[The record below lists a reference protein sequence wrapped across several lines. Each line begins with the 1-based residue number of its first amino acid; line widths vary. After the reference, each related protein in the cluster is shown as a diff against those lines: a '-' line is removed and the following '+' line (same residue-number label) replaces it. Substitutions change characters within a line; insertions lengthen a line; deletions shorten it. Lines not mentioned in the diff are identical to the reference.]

1 MSLDLDEGR
10 TPKTLPHV
18 FDLEPLA
25 KHFEENPLPS
35 GACKLIDLLGDVF
48 LDTEDD
54 IKVVAAALWT
64 LAVKYDNLPSEE
76 RPSDRETSRKWLAK
90 HRGEVIERLT
100 AKIEPPFH
108 ALTLDLIYK
117 DVAGMHDDLLANT
130 LPKDKREPATKT
142 QITVCKALKNTT

>member
-1 MSLDLDEGR
+1 MSLDLDGEHQTRQSYKGSIVTLVPSEGR

-35 GACKLIDLLGDVF
+35 GACKLIDLPGDVF

-76 RPSDRETSRKWLAK
+76 RPSDREASRKVGSPPSK
-90 HRGEVIERLT
+90 TREV
-100 AKIEPPFH
+100 
-108 ALTLDLIYK
+108 
-117 DVAGMHDDLLANT
+117 
-130 LPKDKREPATKT
+130 
-142 QITVCKALKNTT
+142 